1 VPQKPILPS
10 ELKDTPRWPISP
22 RLRSPPPVNKP
33 SIVSPRKVEQD
44 LPILNLQRPPQ
55 PLDQQ
60 EGNSRIIEGE
70 ADDSLSIP
78 GMRTPARGV
87 SGASSTLETVQEIS
101 QPSTPASGLDGVL
114 EKGGNGAIKSTVV
127 QDNPTENAPGRII
140 KTKPSNESGSESGGK
155 GGEIKMKATTGPS
168 TVLRPT
174 APTKSYSTSTGVGRG
189 KTSGEGSTRNMTVE
203 TETVSSVPQVAVGG
217 GAGGTGNNS
226 SLRAKPSSETI
237 RPKKDK
243 KKTARK
249 TPSVTSGTG
258 EQSQSSRPDF
268 IAINPCEATMTS
280 QTLRVR
286 DLLERHYSQGLY
298 VLYDGSDTMKR
309 AHEYPVGRV
318 YISIM
323 SLQC

>member
-1 VPQKPILPS
+1 
-10 ELKDTPRWPISP
+10 
-22 RLRSPPPVNKP
+22 
-33 SIVSPRKVEQD
+33 
-44 LPILNLQRPPQ
+44 LNLQRPPHL
-55 PLDQQ
+55 LDQQ

-101 QPSTPASGLDGVL
+101 QPSTPASGLDGML
-114 EKGGNGAIKSTVV
+114 EKGGNGAIKSTGV
-127 QDNPTENAPGRII
+127 QDNPTENAPGRTI
-140 KTKPSNESGSESGGK
+140 KTRPSNESGSESGGK
-155 GGEIKMKATTGPS
+155 GGEIKMKVTTGPS

-258 EQSQSSRPDF
+258 EQSQPSRPDF
-268 IAINPCEATMTS
+268 IVINPCEATMTA
-280 QTLRVR
+280 QTLSVR

-298 VLYDGSDTMKR
+298 VL
-309 AHEYPVGRV
+309 
-318 YISIM
+318 
-323 SLQC
+323 